1 MGDGSTP
8 GTAAGKA
15 AQAPSLDLTQ
25 GLSGYTQQDVFMET
39 FILLIHSQNCT
50 LIRRHWLRTLPGAGA

>member
-1 MGDGSTP
+1 MGDGSTL
-8 GTAAGKA
+8 GTAGGKA

-25 GLSGYTQQDVFMET
+25 GLPGYTQQDIFTET

-50 LIRRHWLRTLPGAGA
+50 LIQ